1 MPAKAPGPVAAGF
14 PSPAQDYETAPLNLT
29 THLIRDI
36 NSTFLVRVAGDSME
50 GAGIS
55 DGDELIVDRSLTA
68 RDMSVVI
75 AILDGEM
82 TVKRLRLVDG
92 EVSLEAQN
100 PSYPAI
106 SVQGLA
112 ELDIWGVVIKCI
124 HNL

>member
-1 MPAKAPGPVAAGF
+1 
-14 PSPAQDYETAPLNLT
+14 
-29 THLIRDI
+29 
-36 NSTFLVRVAGDSME
+36 ME

-75 AILDGEM
+75 VILDGEM

-92 EVSLEAQN
+92 GVALEAQN

-106 SVQGLA
+106 PVQGLA
-112 ELDIWGVVIKCI
+112 ELDIWGVVIKYI